1 VANDLPYEKRSDGIL
16 FHLHDEVKLLIR
28 WTKTKTKTTCEL
40 WRNLEIVPPDTGNL
54 NSATFRERLAK
65 SAREKFGKE
74 NVPNVLDDLGLV
86 ALSLSSEVS
95 DPDEDEDKKPQSLWD
110 LLFGGMGPMDYM
122 IKYAEEGAT
131 YFHTPEREAYATVKI
146 ETGHQETYPLRS
158 RNYGLWLRREFHR
171 REKERRKKEGTAQDE
186 DKKPLIFPQRALGD
200 VISHFESQALF
211 EGPEEEVYVRVA
223 RRSDMIFVDLCDK
236 AWRAVEI
243 SVDGWRVIPSEEVP
257 VKFVR
262 SKGMLPLPEP
272 TESEATGA
280 LAKLRSLLN
289 IGEDAEGARNWRLM
303 LAWLVQAFTPTG
315 PYPVLTL
322 LGPQG
327 AAKSTAQRI
336 LRNIVDASTVPLRS
350 APRDEHNLYIDARA
364 GWVIAL
370 DNMSSLP
377 MWLSDALCRLATG
390 GGFSTRQL
398 YTDQDQILFEA
409 MRPVI
414 VNGIGDVV
422 TRPDLLDRSLIIN
435 LPPIPREAR
444 KLERV
449 LDAEVEAS
457 KSGVLAALFTAVAV
471 GLATLQS
478 VKLDGLPR
486 MADFARWG
494 TATEQAL
501 GGDPGSF
508 MAAYTASQDEAVET
522 ALESWP
528 VVETLVI
535 FARTFTEDEPWQ
547 GTATELFNILNGRA
561 DDDLKRGKDWPKQ
574 PNKLTE
580 QLNRLGPSLAEIGV
594 YVVRGASHKDGRKLK
609 VFVRKARN

>member
-1 VANDLPYEKRSDGIL
+1 MSSLPYEKRKDGIL
-16 FHLHDEVKLLIR
+16 FHLRDEVKMLLR
-28 WTKTKTKTTCEL
+28 WTNSSTKTVVEM
-40 WRNLEIVPPDTGNL
+40 WRETSLVPPDTGNL

-65 SAREKFGKE
+65 SASDTFGKDTT
-74 NVPNVLDDLGLV
+74 PNILEDIGLV
-86 ALSLSSEVS
+86 ALALASEVS
-95 DPDEDEDKKPQSLWD
+95 DPDAEEDEKPKSLWD
-110 LLFGGMGPMDYM
+110 LLMGGMSPMDYM
-122 IKYAEEGAT
+122 IQYAEEGGV
-131 YFHTPEREAYATVKI
+131 YFHNPEREAYATVQI

-171 REKERRKKEGTAQDE
+171 RERERMEEEGRTNNE
-186 DKKPLIFPQRALGD
+186 DKPLIFPQRALGD
-200 VISHFESQALF
+200 VVSHFESLALF

-223 RRSDMIFVDLCDK
+223 AKHGMIYVDLCDK

-243 SVDGWRVIPSEEVP
+243 SVDGWRVIPSEAVP

-272 TESEATGA
+272 TKDPEA
-280 LAKLRSLLN
+280 LAALRSLLN
-289 IGEDAEGARNWRLM
+289 IGDSADGERNWRLM

-350 APRDEHNLYIDARA
+350 APRDEHNLYIDARS

-457 KSGVLAALFTAVAV
+457 KGGVLAALFTAVSV
-471 GLATLQS
+471 GLATLES

-486 MADFARWG
+486 MADFAKWG

-501 GGDPGSF
+501 GGEPGSF
-508 MAAYTASQDEAVET
+508 IEAYTASQDEAVET

-528 VVETLVI
+528 VVETLVV
-535 FARTFTEDEPWQ
+535 FARRFEGEKHAWK
-547 GTATELFNILNGRA
+547 GTATELFNSLNEKA

-609 VFVRKARN
+609 VFSVQKGAN

>member
-1 VANDLPYEKRSDGIL
+1 LPYEKRKDGIL
-16 FHLHDEVKLLIR
+16 FHLRDEVKMLLR
-28 WTKTKTKTTCEL
+28 WTNSSTKTVVEM
-40 WRNLEIVPPDTGNL
+40 WRETSLVPPDTGNL

-65 SAREKFGKE
+65 SASDTFGKDTT
-74 NVPNVLDDLGLV
+74 PNILEDIGLV
-86 ALSLSSEVS
+86 ALALASEVS
-95 DPDEDEDKKPQSLWD
+95 DPDAEEDEKPKSLWD
-110 LLFGGMGPMDYM
+110 LLMGGMSPMDYM
-122 IKYAEEGAT
+122 IQYAEEGGV
-131 YFHTPEREAYATVKI
+131 YFHNPEREAYATVQI

-171 REKERRKKEGTAQDE
+171 RERERMEEEGRTNNE
-186 DKKPLIFPQRALGD
+186 DKPLIFPQRALGD
-200 VISHFESQALF
+200 VVSHFESLALF

-223 RRSDMIFVDLCDK
+223 TKHGMIYVDLCDK

-243 SVDGWRVIPSEEVP
+243 SVDGWRVIPSEAVP

-272 TESEATGA
+272 TKDPEA
-280 LAKLRSLLN
+280 LAALRSLLN
-289 IGEDAEGARNWRLM
+289 IGDSADGERNWRLM

-350 APRDEHNLYIDARA
+350 APRDEHNLYIDARS

-457 KSGVLAALFTAVAV
+457 KGGVLAALFTAVSV
-471 GLATLQS
+471 GLATLES

-486 MADFARWG
+486 MADFAKWG

-501 GGDPGSF
+501 GGEPGSF
-508 MAAYTASQDEAVET
+508 IEAYTASQDEAVET

-528 VVETLVI
+528 VVETLVV
-535 FARTFTEDEPWQ
+535 FARRFEGEKHAWK
-547 GTATELFNILNGRA
+547 GTATELFNSLNEKA

-609 VFVRKARN
+609 VFSVQKGGN

>member
-1 VANDLPYEKRSDGIL
+1 VSSLPYEKRKDGIL
-16 FHLHDEVKLLIR
+16 FHLRDEVKMLLR
-28 WTKTKTKTTCEL
+28 WTNSSTKTVIEM
-40 WRNLEIVPPDTGNL
+40 WRETSLVPPDTGNL
-54 NSATFRERLAK
+54 NSAAFRERLAK
-65 SAREKFGKE
+65 RASDTFGKDTA
-74 NVPNVLDDLGLV
+74 PNILEDIGLV
-86 ALSLSSEVS
+86 ALALASEVS
-95 DPDEDEDKKPQSLWD
+95 DPDAEEDEKPKSLWD
-110 LLFGGMGPMDYM
+110 LLMGGMSPMDYM
-122 IKYAEEGAT
+122 IQYAEDAGV
-131 YFHTPEREAYATVKI
+131 YFHNPEREAYATVQI

-171 REKERRKKEGTAQDE
+171 RERKRMEEEGRINNE
-186 DKKPLIFPQRALGD
+186 DKPLIFPQRALGD
-200 VISHFESQALF
+200 VVSHFESLALF

-223 RRSDMIFVDLCDK
+223 AKHGMIYVDLCDK

-243 SVDGWRVIPSEEVP
+243 SVDGWRVIPSEAVP

-272 TESEATGA
+272 TEGPEALET
-280 LAKLRSLLN
+280 LRSLLN
-289 IGEDAEGARNWRLM
+289 IGDSADGERNWRLI
-303 LAWLVQAFTPTG
+303 LAWLAQGFTPTG

-350 APRDEHNLYIDARA
+350 APRDEHNLYIDARS

-414 VNGIGDVV
+414 LNGIGDVV

-457 KSGVLAALFTAVAV
+457 KSGILAALFNAVSV

-501 GGDPGSF
+501 GGEPSSF
-508 MAAYTASQDEAVET
+508 MKAYTASQDEAVET

-528 VVETLVI
+528 VVETLVV
-535 FARTFTEDEPWQ
+535 FARGFEGDEGAWE
-547 GTATELFNILNGRA
+547 GTATGLFNILNEKT
-561 DDDLKRGKDWPKQ
+561 DDDLKRSKDWPKQ

-594 YVVRGASHKDGRKLK
+594 YVVRGASHKSGRKIK
-609 VFVRKARN
+609 VFCAQTPRK

>member
-1 VANDLPYEKRSDGIL
+1 VSSLPYEKRKDGIL
-16 FHLHDEVKLLIR
+16 FHLRDEVKMLLR
-28 WTKTKTKTTCEL
+28 WTNSSTKTVIEM
-40 WRNLEIVPPDTGNL
+40 WRETSLVPPDTGNL
-54 NSATFRERLAK
+54 NSAAFRERLAK
-65 SAREKFGKE
+65 RASDTFGKDTA
-74 NVPNVLDDLGLV
+74 PNILEDIGLV
-86 ALSLSSEVS
+86 ALALASEVS
-95 DPDEDEDKKPQSLWD
+95 DPDAEEDEKPKSLWD
-110 LLFGGMGPMDYM
+110 LLMGGMSPMDYM
-122 IKYAEEGAT
+122 IQYAEDAGV
-131 YFHTPEREAYATVKI
+131 YFHNPEREAYATVQI

-171 REKERRKKEGTAQDE
+171 RERKRMEEEGRTNNE
-186 DKKPLIFPQRALGD
+186 DKPLIFPQRALGD
-200 VISHFESQALF
+200 VVSHFESLALF

-223 RRSDMIFVDLCDK
+223 AKHGMIYVDLCDK

-243 SVDGWRVIPSEEVP
+243 SVDGWRVIPSEAVP

-272 TESEATGA
+272 TEDPEALET
-280 LAKLRSLLN
+280 LRSLLN
-289 IGEDAEGARNWRLM
+289 IGDSADGERNWRLI
-303 LAWLVQAFTPTG
+303 LAWLAQAFTPTG

-350 APRDEHNLYIDARA
+350 APRDEHNLYIDARS

-414 VNGIGDVV
+414 LNGIGDVV

-457 KSGVLAALFTAVAV
+457 KSGILAALFNAVSV

-486 MADFARWG
+486 MADFARWS

-501 GGDPGSF
+501 GGESGSF
-508 MAAYTASQDEAVET
+508 MKAYTASQDEAVET

-528 VVETLVI
+528 VVETLVV
-535 FARTFTEDEPWQ
+535 FARGFERDEGAWE
-547 GTATELFNILNGRA
+547 GTATELFNILNEKT
-561 DDDLKRGKDWPKQ
+561 DDDLKRSKDWPKQ

-594 YVVRGASHKDGRKLK
+594 YVVRGASHKRGRKIK
-609 VFVRKARN
+609 VLCAESPRK

>member
-1 VANDLPYEKRSDGIL
+1 VSSLPYEKRKDGIL
-16 FHLHDEVKLLIR
+16 FHLRDEVKMLLR
-28 WTKTKTKTTCEL
+28 WTNSSTKTVVEM
-40 WRNLEIVPPDTGNL
+40 WRETSLVPPDTGNL
-54 NSATFRERLAK
+54 NSAAFRERLAK
-65 SAREKFGKE
+65 RASDTFGKDTA
-74 NVPNVLDDLGLV
+74 PNILEDIGLV
-86 ALSLSSEVS
+86 ALALASEVS
-95 DPDEDEDKKPQSLWD
+95 DPDAEEDEKPKSLWD
-110 LLFGGMGPMDYM
+110 LLMGGMSPMDYM
-122 IKYAEEGAT
+122 IQYAEDAGV
-131 YFHTPEREAYATVKI
+131 YFHNPEREAYATVQI

-171 REKERRKKEGTAQDE
+171 RERKRMEEEGRTNNE
-186 DKKPLIFPQRALGD
+186 DKPLIFPQRALGD
-200 VISHFESQALF
+200 VVSHFESLALF

-223 RRSDMIFVDLCDK
+223 AKHGMIYVDLCDK

-243 SVDGWRVIPSEEVP
+243 SVDGWRVIPSETVP

-272 TESEATGA
+272 TEDPEALET
-280 LAKLRSLLN
+280 LRSLLN
-289 IGEDAEGARNWRLM
+289 IGDSADGERNWRLI
-303 LAWLVQAFTPTG
+303 LAWLAQAFTPTG

-350 APRDEHNLYIDARA
+350 APRDEHNLYIDARS

-414 VNGIGDVV
+414 LNGIGDVV

-457 KSGVLAALFTAVAV
+457 KSGILAALFNAVSV

-501 GGDPGSF
+501 GGEPGSF
-508 MAAYTASQDEAVET
+508 MKAYTASQDEAVET

-528 VVETLVI
+528 VVETLVV
-535 FARTFTEDEPWQ
+535 FARGFERDEGAWE
-547 GTATELFNILNGRA
+547 GTATELFNILNEKT
-561 DDDLKRGKDWPKQ
+561 DDDLKRSKDWPKQ

-594 YVVRGASHKDGRKLK
+594 YVVRGASHKRGRKIK
-609 VFVRKARN
+609 VFCAESPRK

>member
-1 VANDLPYEKRSDGIL
+1 VSSLPYEKRKDGIL
-16 FHLHDEVKLLIR
+16 FHLRDEVKMLLR
-28 WTKTKTKTTCEL
+28 WTNSSTKTVIEM
-40 WRNLEIVPPDTGNL
+40 WRETSLVPPDTGNL
-54 NSATFRERLAK
+54 NSAAFRERLAK
-65 SAREKFGKE
+65 RASDTFGKDTT
-74 NVPNVLDDLGLV
+74 PNILEDIGLV
-86 ALSLSSEVS
+86 ALALASEVS
-95 DPDEDEDKKPQSLWD
+95 DPDAEEDEKPKSLWD
-110 LLFGGMGPMDYM
+110 LLMGGMSPMDYM
-122 IKYAEEGAT
+122 IQYAEDAGV
-131 YFHTPEREAYATVKI
+131 YFHNPEREAYATVQI

-171 REKERRKKEGTAQDE
+171 RERKRMEEEGRTNNE
-186 DKKPLIFPQRALGD
+186 DKPLIFPQRALGD
-200 VISHFESQALF
+200 VVSHFESLALF

-223 RRSDMIFVDLCDK
+223 AKHGMIYVDLCDK

-243 SVDGWRVIPSEEVP
+243 SVDGWRVIPSEAVP

-272 TESEATGA
+272 TEDPEALET
-280 LAKLRSLLN
+280 LRSLLN
-289 IGEDAEGARNWRLM
+289 IGDSADGERNWRLI
-303 LAWLVQAFTPTG
+303 LAWLAQAFTPTG

-350 APRDEHNLYIDARA
+350 APRDEHNLYIDARS

-414 VNGIGDVV
+414 LNGIGDVV

-457 KSGVLAALFTAVAV
+457 KSGILAALFNAVSV

-501 GGDPGSF
+501 GGEPGSF
-508 MAAYTASQDEAVET
+508 MKAYTASQDEAVET

-528 VVETLVI
+528 VVETLVV
-535 FARTFTEDEPWQ
+535 FARGFERDEGAWE
-547 GTATELFNILNGRA
+547 GTATELFNILNEKT
-561 DDDLKRGKDWPKQ
+561 DDDLKRSKDWPKQ

-594 YVVRGASHKDGRKLK
+594 YVVRGASHKRGRKIK
-609 VFVRKARN
+609 VFCAESPRK

>member
-1 VANDLPYEKRSDGIL
+1 MSSLPYEKRKDGIL
-16 FHLHDEVKLLIR
+16 FHLRDEVKMLLR
-28 WTKTKTKTTCEL
+28 WTNSSTKTVIEM
-40 WRNLEIVPPDTGNL
+40 WRETSLVPPDTGNL
-54 NSATFRERLAK
+54 NSAAFRERLAK
-65 SAREKFGKE
+65 RAGDTFGKDTA
-74 NVPNVLDDLGLV
+74 PNILEDIGLV
-86 ALSLSSEVS
+86 ALALASEVS
-95 DPDEDEDKKPQSLWD
+95 DPDAEEDEKPKSLWD
-110 LLFGGMGPMDYM
+110 LLMGGMSPMDYM
-122 IKYAEEGAT
+122 IQYAEDAGV
-131 YFHTPEREAYATVKI
+131 YFHNPEREAYATVQI

-171 REKERRKKEGTAQDE
+171 RERKRMEEEGRTNNE
-186 DKKPLIFPQRALGD
+186 DKPLIFPQRALGD
-200 VISHFESQALF
+200 VVSHFESLALF

-223 RRSDMIFVDLCDK
+223 AKHGMIYVDLCDK

-243 SVDGWRVIPSEEVP
+243 SVDGWRVIPSEAVP

-272 TESEATGA
+272 TEDPEALET
-280 LAKLRSLLN
+280 LRSLLN
-289 IGEDAEGARNWRLM
+289 IGDSADGERNWRLI
-303 LAWLVQAFTPTG
+303 LAWLAQAFTPTG

-350 APRDEHNLYIDARA
+350 APRDEHNLYIDARS

-414 VNGIGDVV
+414 LNGIGDVV

-457 KSGVLAALFTAVAV
+457 KSGILAALFNAVSV

-501 GGDPGSF
+501 GGEPGSF
-508 MAAYTASQDEAVET
+508 MKAYTASQDEAVET

-528 VVETLVI
+528 VVETLVV
-535 FARTFTEDEPWQ
+535 FARGFERDEGAWE
-547 GTATELFNILNGRA
+547 GTATELFNILNEKT
-561 DDDLKRGKDWPKQ
+561 DDDLKRSKDWPKQ

-594 YVVRGASHKDGRKLK
+594 YVVRGASHKRGRKIK
-609 VFVRKARN
+609 VFCAESPRK